1 MPDKVHSFTHAV
13 HSNFHSDSAPVRA
26 ANMDNDASAP
36 RKSGITIP
44 ASSFGCSL
52 CPKSFNRRENLSRH
66 MKTHDV
72 PRTHICQICEKTF
85 TRSDLLKRH
94 EAGHER
100 WDKLPKSEGR
110 RGSVKR
116 RKTSEDPAES
126 PKNLENFN
134 WATTTT
140 PESAH
145 LSPLSNEATFPPAT
159 ASYATSFQEPI
170 PVNMSFLE
178 NREQQSLGNN
188 QTNWI
193 SPEAAPRSFMES
205 QQLNINISA
214 THPVPSFNFLHHE
227 ADSFPQQYR
236 ESFQD
241 AALDNQ
247 IPTNSL
253 GIMEYSYQVP
263 FNHASY
269 LQPENNQIG
278 NTGFSDDFYAAM
290 LETGNQWGIFPNSF
304 NQNFPLANQVQQSFS
319 NIKLESPGL
328 SSTIMASEPRL
339 EYHQSNNITSES
351 LLPRPAS
358 ITRIS
363 SPPNLPWEEH
373 SWPLLWNPISAT
385 LPMLEA
391 GPIDIPSGHHLF
403 QNHNPRYDISE
414 STYHKM
420 RDLLTSP
427 IHEAHNGKTLFTMPS
442 FHVVNILIGLYFE
455 HFSHQAPVL
464 HHHTVDT
471 NQLPPS
477 LLSAMMI
484 IGATYSHVK
493 NGRRLAIVLIDIIGW
508 NLLEAIQSD
517 NSLIRNPMIILTQ
530 ALLIHTGLW
539 CGNKRAFNVAE
550 AYRGNA
556 ISHMRQLYEGEK
568 WNASMQRSSV
578 DETSGDTQVQW
589 KRWIHEESLNRLYWF
604 IYTIDRQFPALWNK
618 PSTITIGEMVDVS
631 CPCDETF
638 WCAPTAED
646 WKFALGSATIP
657 KAPSFAAA
665 IGPFLFS
672 PTTTSPTFSLG
683 NFSSQEQQ
691 LSQSQ
696 HLSLPNLNPYTAF
709 LVLLEIQ
716 HQIFDFSQEHLLAT
730 KFLNRQDVP
739 ETQEKSHY
747 TPNPS
752 PSQALKSSFAVRRQ
766 KLAYSLN
773 LFSQT
778 YLPRNL
784 STLHSTSHIF
794 NHISIVQHHLSM
806 LFLHIP
812 FTDLLNSIGKVGQ
825 TGIAP
830 ALENLKSWA
839 RDDPELAIGVAL
851 RAAEAIMEIN
861 KSLEVETSAEVTT
874 EIPKAIKG
882 GMIETGVY
890 GTSLLMMTH
899 VILWAFARVSDR
911 KMKEILMK
919 ELRAKGEDCTFL
931 NLLECEFQDLKG
943 DDERLRLD
951 LDMNIEGGNLK
962 MDQQKINAVSK
973 VLLRSA
979 ADLLMRFGTWGVA
992 LDMALLLHLRGEG

>member
-358 ITRIS
+358 ITRVS

-403 QNHNPRYDISE
+403 QNHNP
-414 STYHKM
+414 
-420 RDLLTSP
+420 
-427 IHEAHNGKTLFTMPS
+427 
-442 FHVVNILIGLYFE
+442 
-455 HFSHQAPVL
+455 
-464 HHHTVDT
+464 
-471 NQLPPS
+471 
-477 LLSAMMI
+477 
-484 IGATYSHVK
+484 
-493 NGRRLAIVLIDIIGW
+493 
-508 NLLEAIQSD
+508 
-517 NSLIRNPMIILTQ
+517 SLIRNPMIILTQ

-766 KLAYSLN
+766 KLAL
-773 LFSQT
+773 
-778 YLPRNL
+778 
-784 STLHSTSHIF
+784 
-794 NHISIVQHHLSM
+794 
-806 LFLHIP
+806 
-812 FTDLLNSIGKVGQ
+812 GQ